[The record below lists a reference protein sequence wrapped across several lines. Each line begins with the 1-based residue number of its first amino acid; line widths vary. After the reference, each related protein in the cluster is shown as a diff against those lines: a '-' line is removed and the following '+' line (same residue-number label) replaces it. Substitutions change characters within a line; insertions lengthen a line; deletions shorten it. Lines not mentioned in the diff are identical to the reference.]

1 MYALL
6 FLFGFVGFVGMAG
19 LGFLHSGNHSHAG
32 SHGGI
37 RALPNAHGARVHLG
51 AKSPGAKVVRGAR
64 SWWAISPFDV
74 LAFCVGAGA
83 VGEILRQGGVAP
95 GVTLAA
101 AILGALVF
109 DLGLAKPLLGA
120 LLRFESRPSAGL
132 EGSTA
137 QRVEAISRFDAQG
150 RGLVR
155 VALDGQLVQ
164 VLAHLDP
171 EERACGV
178 VVAKGD
184 PLLVVDIDAGA
195 EHLPRDAGA
204 RVVRRVDLRTV
215 ANDRLRSFDRRFAML
230 AIVSHCPPP

>member
-19 LGFLHSGNHSHAG
+19 LSFLHSGHQSHSGNHVGPGRAIG
-32 SHGGI
+32 SVKAI
-37 RALPNAHGARVHLG
+37 QHGARVQHAGPKVHG
-51 AKSPGAKVVRGAR
+51 AKGVRGPRLR

-74 LAFCVGAGA
+74 LAFCTGAGA
-83 VGEILRQGGVAP
+83 VGEVLRQQGIAP
-95 GVTLAA
+95 TTTLIA
-101 AILGALVF
+101 AIFGALVF
-109 DLGLAKPLLGA
+109 DFGLAKPLLGA
-120 LLRFESRPSAGL
+120 LLKFESRQSEGL
-132 EGSTA
+132 EGSVA

-171 EERACGV
+171 EERARGV

-184 PLLVVDIDAGA
+184 PLLVVDIDAA
-195 EHLPRDAGA
+195 QNTC
-204 RVVRRVDLRTV
+204 RVTRE
-215 ANDRLRSFDRRFAML
+215 L
-230 AIVSHCPPP
+230 AS